1 MDTILTI
8 EEYSEKTEIPVEE
21 LKGKSRKQTLT
32 IPRFVYWFYLNRS
45 NPTKFSSV
53 RIAEIF
59 GREHPAILHG
69 IKQIINFI
77 DTNDSIIEPYRK
89 DFIEPFLHQVQ
100 SN

>member
-8 EEYSEKTEIPVEE
+8 EEYSERTDIPVEE

-45 NPTKFSSV
+45 NPVKWSSV

-69 IKQIINFI
+69 IKQVKNFI
-77 DTNDSIIEPYRK
+77 DTNDSIIEPYKK
-89 DFIEPFLHQVQ
+89 DFIEPFLHQEQ

>member
-1 MDTILTI
+1 MNTILTL
-8 EEYSEKTEIPVEE
+8 EEYSERTDIPVEE

-45 NPTKFSSV
+45 NPVKWSSV

-59 GREHPAILHG
+59 EREHPAILHG
-69 IKQIINFI
+69 IKQVKNFI
-77 DTNDSIIEPYRK
+77 DTNDSIIEPYKK
-89 DFIEPFLHQVQ
+89 DFIEPFLHQEQ